1 MTKNFTKN
9 ILCVQ
14 CMTVYSKYCVKL
26 KRYFMVK
33 KLKSWRWSRI
43 TKSSPWLNCFVD
55 PDFKASCIF
64 MIIALVFAALIDLS
78 LFEFLLL
85 PLLFMLLIAV
95 IYEVCTA
102 KEFVVVGLNKAKA
115 YIYRDEFLN
124 AYVLEIPE
132 IGISCCIKEFE
143 IDRKK
148 IKARCNVLLVKKQ
161 NKKLKDE
168 WFYIGDKMLPLGQ
181 CLRHRIFISH
191 ETKEIKV
198 VINSQIQNLPFDEVI
213 DEVLMSGSVDKNL
226 FAIQKDGVIR
236 MYNIQI
242 GDDNMP
248 NLICNKFKD
257 EVDLIL
263 KSSFATYIYD
273 PIKDGYILKA

>member
-14 CMTVYSKYCVKL
+14 CMTGYSKYCVKL

-55 PDFKASCIF
+55 PDFKASCVF
-64 MIIALVFAALIDLS
+64 MVIALFFVALIDCS
-78 LFEFLLL
+78 LFEILLL

-115 YIYRDEFLN
+115 YIYRDEFSN
-124 AYVLEIPE
+124 AYELEIPE
-132 IGISCCIKEFE
+132 MGISCCIKAFE

-148 IKARCNVLLVKKQ
+148 INGRCNVLLVEKQ
-161 NKKLKDE
+161 NKKLEDE

-181 CLRHRIFISH
+181 YFRHRVFVSY
-191 ETKEIKV
+191 EAKEVRV
-198 VINSQIQNLPFDEVI
+198 VINSQIQSLPFDEVI
-213 DEVLMSGSVDKNL
+213 DAVLISGGVDKNL
-226 FAIQKDGVIR
+226 FAIRKDCIIR
-236 MYNIQI
+236 LYDIQI
-242 GDDNMP
+242 GADNTTK
-248 NLICNKFKD
+248 LICNKFKD
-257 EVDLIL
+257 EVDLLL
-263 KSSFATYIYD
+263 KSTFATYIYE
-273 PIKDGYILKA
+273 PQKQGYVLKK